1 MSKKTTLKGNYGRI
15 LKEKQQENK
24 KKDFVYSYDLGPN
37 YQIELKDN
45 MIYYKRK
52 DNFGTYQLVKAEMT
66 PDNTYGSHEL
76 KTLATETAEKMGLKL
91 KNSITGSAIS

>member
-15 LKEKQQENK
+15 LKEKQQDNK
-24 KKDFVYSYDLGPN
+24 KKDLVYSYDIGPN

-52 DNFGTYQLVKAEMT
+52 DQFGTYQLVKAEMT
-66 PDNTYGSHEL
+66 ENNSYGHTEL
-76 KTLATETAEKMGLKL
+76 KTLASETAEKMGLKL
-91 KNSITGSAIS
+91 RNSISGSAIS